1 MLMRKRAWDLMREN
15 YTRVDESTSLTEV
28 IRLVRE
34 AVGKEADNHIC
45 LVFGKDGQFK
55 GVITMWGVLRHLE
68 SCVFTDEII
77 RDFADNNWD
86 QAFGAACRACA
97 EKGILDLVENSFPE
111 VRPNDP
117 LVMVLGEFLGH
128 RRGWAVVRES
138 GKVLGVILKADVFR
152 EIAGDVLSTFA

>member
-1 MLMRKRAWDLMREN
+1 MLMRKRAWDLMREDF
-15 YTRVDESTSLTEV
+15 TRVDESTSLTEV
-28 IRLVRE
+28 IRLIRE
-34 AVGKEADNHIC
+34 TTGKQADNHIC
-45 LVFGKDGQFK
+45 LVFDKTGQFK

-68 SCVFTDEII
+68 SSVFTDEII

-97 EKGILDLVENSFPE
+97 EKGILELVETSFPE

-117 LVMVLGEFLGH
+117 LVMVLGEFLVH

-138 GKVLGVILKADVFR
+138 GRVLGVILKTDVFR
-152 EIAGDVLSTFA
+152 EIANDVLSTFA